1 MDRPGRLQQ
10 IGALLVTG
18 AMLWYTLPDHRRQL
32 ILMKVTQSAQKTLQ
46 RAARR
51 QGRAGMSEEL
61 SGRPAAAA
69 RCYGTAGHLSR
80 VSDALGRALE
90 TMRP

>member
-10 IGALLVTG
+10 IAALLVTG

-32 ILMKVTQSAQKTLQ
+32 IVMTMTQSAQRALL
-46 RAARR
+46 RAARS

-61 SGRPAAAA
+61 SGRPAGAA
-69 RCYGTAGHLSR
+69 RCYGAAEHLARMSG
-80 VSDALGRALE
+80 ALGRALE
-90 TMRP
+90 SMRP